1 MVTIKT
7 LLCLHFVDYKLQA
20 KELQTFLDLS
30 LLYGDLRP
38 EGSLCLKDFF
48 NKIRNKDY
56 NHHRDQGC

>member
-1 MVTIKT
+1 MVTIKN

-48 NKIRNKDY
+48 
-56 NHHRDQGC
+56 Q